1 MAQPILEMKGIHKQF
16 GSTIALDKV
25 DLTVYP
31 GEIRGLIGENGSGKS
46 TISSIAAGMQ
56 KADNGEMLYHDQPWN
71 PTSMIDAL
79 NHGIGMIVQESGT
92 IAGITVAENLFLG
105 ETRQF
110 RGPLGTVNRK
120 AMNAKADAALEAIG
134 VKNVW
139 GATPMGALDFQAR
152 KLVEIAKVV
161 MKDPEILVVDETT
174 TALSQEGRTI
184 LYNLMKKFRD
194 NGKAVVFISHDL
206 EEIMEVCDTLTVLR
220 DGQIIRTFRKSEV
233 EPDAIRRAMIGRDL
247 QGDYYRG
254 DFEPSWQE
262 DVALEANDIRLG
274 QRLRGVS
281 LQLHKGEILGFG
293 GLSHCGM
300 HDLGR
305 VLFGAVKP
313 EKGSVTVN
321 GVPIKDETVAMK
333 QMVGYVSKDRDN
345 ESLALTASV
354 KDNIAIGGMEK
365 YAIGSFLI
373 WDPREKKYV
382 DEQIDALSIKCFSRE
397 QVTGTLSGGNKQKV
411 VFGKWVGRD
420 SEILIL
426 DCPTRGVDIGVKQAM
441 YQLMVRL
448 KNEGKSIILIS
459 EELPELLG
467 MSDRICIMKDGVVTK
482 EFLRSREVS
491 DADVINYMI

>member
-1 MAQPILEMKGIHKQF
+1 MAQPILEIKGMHKRF
-16 GSTIALDKV
+16 GSTVALNNV
-25 DLTVYP
+25 DLSVYP

-56 KADNGEMLYHDQPWN
+56 KADQGEMMYHGQAWN
-71 PTSMIDAL
+71 PASMIDAL
-79 NHGIGMIVQESGT
+79 SRGIGMIVQESGT
-92 IAGITVAENLFLG
+92 IQGISVAENLFLG
-105 ETRQF
+105 ETKQF
-110 RGPLGTVNRK
+110 RGKLGTVDRR
-120 AMNAKADAALEAIG
+120 AMNAKADEALVAIG
-134 VKNVW
+134 VKNVR
-139 GATPMGALDFQAR
+139 GATPMGALDFQTR

-161 MKDPEILVVDETT
+161 MKNPEILVVDETT
-174 TALSQEGRTI
+174 TALSQEGRMI

-220 DGQIIRTFRKSEV
+220 DGQIIRTFQKSEF

-281 LQLHKGEILGFG
+281 LQLHKSEILGFG

-321 GVPIKDETVAMK
+321 GVPIRDEAVAMK
-333 QMVGYVSKDRDN
+333 QMVGYVSKDRDT

-365 YAIGSFLI
+365 YTIGNFLI

-382 DEQIDALSIKCFSRE
+382 DQQIDALS
-397 QVTGTLSGGNKQKV
+397 QNLSFWRKMDTTILQQ
-411 VFGKWVGRD
+411 GK
-420 SEILIL
+420 I
-426 DCPTRGVDIGVKQAM
+426 M
-441 YQLMVRL
+441 
-448 KNEGKSIILIS
+448 
-459 EELPELLG
+459 LL
-467 MSDRICIMKDGVVTK
+467 SC
-482 EFLRSREVS
+482 
-491 DADVINYMI
+491 

>member
-56 KADNGEMLYHDQPWN
+56 KADHGEMLYHDQPWN

-120 AMNAKADAALEAIG
+120 AMNAKADEALDAIG
-134 VKNVW
+134 VKNVR

-220 DGQIIRTFRKSEV
+220 DGQIIRTFQKPEF

-262 DVALEANDIRLG
+262 AVALEANDIRLG

-333 QMVGYVSKDRDN
+333 QMVGYVSKDRDT

-365 YAIGSFLI
+365 YAIGNFLI
-373 WDPREKKYV
+373 WGSREKKYV
-382 DEQIDALSIKCFSRE
+382 DEQIDALSIKCSSRE
-397 QVTGTLSGGNKQKV
+397 QITGTLSGGNKQKV

-448 KNEGKSIILIS
+448 KHEGKSIILIS

-467 MSDRICIMKDGVVTK
+467 MSDRICIMKDGTVAK
-482 EFLRSREVS
+482 EFLRSRELS